1 MNKEKIELSYL
12 IHLKMINHIKGL
24 TGAAR
29 SIFDILLTFDIYDL
43 YKTTDGIIQISINE
57 LAEYARYCP
66 KSIVLGIERLVNAG
80 LIQKMPKTNRS
91 QANSYRVIAI
101 SEEEKQKIREEDAEW
116 YGQQD

>member
-12 IHLKMINHIKGL
+12 IHLKMLFDIKGL
-24 TGAAR
+24 TYTAEKV
-29 SIFDILLTFDIYDL
+29 FDFLLTLDIYNL
-43 YKTTDGIIQISINE
+43 CKEADGTIQISINE